1 MSITASNI
9 IGCVL
14 AGGQSRRMGG
24 HDKAFAQLAGRPL
37 AEHVIA
43 RLAPQVRSVAINS
56 NGAPA
61 AYSAFKVPVFPDV
74 VTGFAGPLAGI
85 HAATLHAAALPGV
98 THVITAAADTPFLP
112 ADLVRRLAAAV
123 ATPQTIALAASAGR
137 VHPVIGLWPVALAD
151 ELGLWLLSAQTLSVR
166 AWTEGQETVTV
177 PFSADGPRDP
187 FFNINTPED
196 LATAARAIAGQD
208 GA

>member
-1 MSITASNI
+1 
-9 IGCVL
+9 
-14 AGGQSRRMGG
+14 
-24 HDKAFAQLAGRPL
+24 
-37 AEHVIA
+37 
-43 RLAPQVRSVAINS
+43 
-56 NGAPA
+56 A

-85 HAATLHAAALPGV
+85 HAAMLHAAALPGV